1 MFRYNEVA
9 QHVVT
14 MMIEGMQIQPPRLV
28 ISISGDQN
36 EVADPEHLTRILM
49 NGFSETDDLWVITNG
64 TVLLKAVPRTVSV
77 LLG

>member
-1 MFRYNEVA
+1 
-9 QHVVT
+9 

-64 TVLLKAVPRTVSV
+64 ALRNHPASSASLLDAVRQPGASA
-77 LLG
+77 LS